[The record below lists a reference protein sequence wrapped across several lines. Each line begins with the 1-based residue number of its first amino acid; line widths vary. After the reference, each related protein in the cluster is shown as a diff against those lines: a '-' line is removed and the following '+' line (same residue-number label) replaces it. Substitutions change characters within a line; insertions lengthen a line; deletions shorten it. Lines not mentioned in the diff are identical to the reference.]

1 LLQISVPG
9 WDNLHLAHLVLD
21 VNGTLAHD
29 GVLLPGVAER
39 IERLRQDL
47 TVHLLSADTHGRLD
61 EVGQQLGLTGIRL
74 RPGEP
79 EPEQKAAYVRQLG
92 PAAVVAI
99 GNGANDVDMLREAVL
114 GIVVLGS
121 EGTAVEAFLVADVL
135 AASIGDALDLLT
147 NPKRLIATL
156 RR

>member
-1 LLQISVPG
+1 AG
-9 WDNLHLAHLVLD
+9 
-21 VNGTLAHD
+21 D
-29 GVLLPGVAER
+29 GALLPGVADR
-39 IERLRQDL
+39 IARLRSDL
-47 TVHLLSADTHGRLD
+47 TVHLVSADTHGRLD
-61 EVGQQLGLTGIRL
+61 EIGQQLGLTAIHL

-79 EPEQKAAYVRQLG
+79 EPEQKAAYIRQLG
-92 PAAVVAI
+92 TASVVAI

-114 GIVVLGS
+114 GIVVLGP

-135 AASIGDALDLLT
+135 SASISDALDLLT